1 VAFAPRWPG
10 LGIVLQ
16 SQFSWHLNVWQ
27 ICYKIAEK
35 SSKIVPLGAPL
46 FTKDQLCKRIR
57 EEPMKI
63 ARLVSFVLAAAAMV
77 LQAGAAQAAMKT
89 QWIDYKQGSTA
100 LSGYLAYDDAVQGR
114 RPGVLMIH
122 DRSGFSEGTL
132 ADARMIAGL
141 GYVVFAEDIFGKGFV
156 PKTVPEMM
164 ETIGIYDKDRALMR
178 ARALAGLDVLKAQPM
193 VDPAKLASVGY
204 CFGGTTGI
212 ELIETGAPLLGF
224 VSVHGAFQNFA
235 PEAAKNIKG
244 RVLILH
250 GAEDP
255 VAPMNELDAVISQF
269 RAAKVDFEVNLY
281 SGAAHGFTK
290 PQNPSEV
297 RADDEYKVAMSRFL
311 KDLLAH

>member
-1 VAFAPRWPG
+1 
-10 LGIVLQ
+10 
-16 SQFSWHLNVWQ
+16 
-27 ICYKIAEK
+27 
-35 SSKIVPLGAPL
+35 
-46 FTKDQLCKRIR
+46 
-57 EEPMKI
+57 MKI
-63 ARLVSFVLAAAAMV
+63 ARLVSFVVISAAV
-77 LQAGAAQAAMKT
+77 LLQAGAAQAAIKT
-89 QWIDYKQGSTA
+89 RWIDYKQGDTP
-100 LSGYLAYDDAVQGR
+100 LSGYLVYDDAVQGR

-132 ADARMIAGL
+132 ADAQMIAKL
-141 GYVVFAEDIFGKGFV
+141 GYVVFAEDIFGKGVV
-156 PKTVPEMM
+156 PKSVPEMM
-164 ETIGIYDKDRALMR
+164 STIAIYDKDRALMR
-178 ARALAGLDVLKAQPM
+178 ARALAGFDVLKGQPM

-204 CFGGTTGI
+204 CFGGTVGI
-212 ELIETGAPLLGF
+212 ELVETGSPLLGF

-255 VAPMNELDAVISQF
+255 VAPMTELDAVISQF

-297 RADDEYKVAMSRFL
+297 RADDEYKVAMTRFL
-311 KDLLAH
+311 KDLLGK

>member
-1 VAFAPRWPG
+1 
-10 LGIVLQ
+10 
-16 SQFSWHLNVWQ
+16 
-27 ICYKIAEK
+27 
-35 SSKIVPLGAPL
+35 
-46 FTKDQLCKRIR
+46 
-57 EEPMKI
+57 MKI
-63 ARLVSFVLAAAAMV
+63 ARFVSFVLAAAATV
-77 LQAGAAQAAMKT
+77 LQAGAAQAAVKSK
-89 QWIDYKQGSTA
+89 WIDYKQGDTA
-100 LSGYLAYDDAVQGR
+100 LSGYLVYDDAMQGR

-132 ADARMIAGL
+132 ADAQMIAKL
-141 GYVVFAEDIFGKGFV
+141 GYVVFAEDIFGKGVV

-164 ETIGIYDKDRALMR
+164 DTIAIYDKDRALMR
-178 ARALAGLDVLKAQPM
+178 ARALAGFDVLKAQPM

-224 VSVHGAFQNFA
+224 VSVHGAFQNFS
-235 PEAAKNIKG
+235 PDAAKNIKG

-255 VAPMNELDAVISQF
+255 VAPMNELNAVISQL

-297 RADDEYKVAMSRFL
+297 RADDEYKVAMARFL
-311 KDLLAH
+311 KDLLGK

>member
-1 VAFAPRWPG
+1 MKTRPTKTLRLISIG
-10 LGIVLQ
+10 LG
-16 SQFSWHLNVWQ
+16 
-27 ICYKIAEK
+27 A
-35 SSKIVPLGAPL
+35 A
-46 FTKDQLCKRIR
+46 
-57 EEPMKI
+57 
-63 ARLVSFVLAAAAMV
+63 LAGL
-77 LQAGAAQAAMKT
+77 LQAGMARAEIKT
-89 QWIDYKQGSTA
+89 QWIDYKQGDTA
-100 LSGYLAYDDAVQGR
+100 LSGYLVYDDSVQGR

-132 ADARMIAGL
+132 TDARMIAGL
-141 GYVVFAEDIFGKGFV
+141 GYVVFAEDIFGKGIV

-164 ETIGIYDKDRALMR
+164 DTIAIYDKDRPLMR
-178 ARALAGLDVLKAQPM
+178 ARAVAGFDVLKAQPM
-193 VDPAKLASVGY
+193 VDPAKLAAVGY

-224 VSVHGAFQNFA
+224 VSVHGAFNNFS
-235 PEAAKNIKG
+235 PDAAKNIKG

-255 VAPMNELDAVISQF
+255 VAPMTELDAVISQF

-297 RADDEYKVAMSRFL
+297 RADDEYKVAMARFL
-311 KDLLAH
+311 KDLLGR